1 MPTRAEPGLRTAVV
15 WSVLREAVDQ
25 LAAAQGRPLDVL
37 DVGGGTG
44 GLAVPLAGLGHRVT
58 VVDPSPD
65 ALAAL
70 ERRVA
75 ETDLAGSVT
84 GVQGELA
91 DLAAG
96 AGAVVDGPVDVVL
109 CHGVLEQVEDPAA
122 AVAGIAGVL
131 RTGGRA
137 SVLVAN
143 RHAAVVSRALG
154 GHFAAAQA
162 ALADPLGRWGE
173 GDPVP
178 RRYGPEELEALLAAA
193 GLPVDA
199 LHGVRVFSDLVPGAL
214 VDLEPGAT
222 EALRELELAVAGE
235 PAFRAVAAQLHALA
249 TRR

>member
-1 MPTRAEPGLRTAVV
+1 MPTRVEPGLRAAVV
-15 WSVLREAVDQ
+15 WSVLREAVD
-25 LAAAQGRPLDVL
+25 AMVATKGAPLDVL

-44 GLAVPLAGLGHRVT
+44 GLAVPLASLGHRVT

-70 ERRVA
+70 ERRAA
-75 ETDLAGSVT
+75 EAGLAGAVH

-91 DLAAG
+91 DLGRGDAG
-96 AGAVVDGPVDVVL
+96 LGGPVDLVL
-109 CHGVLEQVEDPAA
+109 CHGVLEQVDDAA
-122 AVAGIAGVL
+122 TALAALAGVL
-131 RTGGRA
+131 HPGGRA

-154 GHFAAAQA
+154 GHFAAAQT
-162 ALADPLGRWGE
+162 ALADPRGRWGE
-173 GDPVP
+173 ADPVP
-178 RRYGPEELEALLAAA
+178 RRYGPDELVALLAGA
-193 GLPVDA
+193 GLTVDA
-199 LHGVRVFSDLVPGAL
+199 LHGVRVFTDLVPGSL

-249 TRR
+249 TRG

>member
-1 MPTRAEPGLRTAVV
+1 VPTRVEPGLRTAVV
-15 WSVLREAVDQ
+15 WSVLREAVDR
-25 LAAAQGRPLDVL
+25 LAAERGEPLEVL

-75 ETDLAGSVT
+75 ESDLAGTVV

-96 AGAVVDGPVDVVL
+96 TGAVVADQVDVVL
-109 CHGVLEQVEDPAA
+109 CHGVLEQVDEPAA
-122 AVAGIAGVL
+122 ALAGVAAVL
-131 RTGGRA
+131 RPGGRA

-154 GHFAAAQA
+154 GHFVAAQT
-162 ALADPLGRWGE
+162 ALGDPRGRWGE

-178 RRYGPEELEALLAAA
+178 RRYGPEEIEALLAAA

-199 LHGVRVFSDLVPGAL
+199 LHGVRVFTDLVPGAL

-222 EALRELELAVAGE
+222 EALRELELAVAAE